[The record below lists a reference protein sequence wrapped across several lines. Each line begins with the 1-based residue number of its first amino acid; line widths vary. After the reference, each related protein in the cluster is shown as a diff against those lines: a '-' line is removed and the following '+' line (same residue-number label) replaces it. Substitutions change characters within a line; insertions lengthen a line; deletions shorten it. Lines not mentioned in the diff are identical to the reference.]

1 MLSKSKVC
9 LIILL
14 VGFVNA
20 EESSFINGNIKEI
33 LEDAQIS
40 KLKQP
45 VNLN

>member
-14 VGFVNA
+14 VGLINA
-20 EESSFINGNIKEI
+20 EESSFINENIKEI
-33 LEDAQIS
+33 LEDSQIS
-40 KLKQP
+40 KLNQP